1 LSKGR
6 AEKLISINEGTDLSR
21 SDHFY
26 PKVDLPSARDL
37 CELAEVQRACYEP
50 QGEVLEGATI
60 DISDAYRQFTVSID
74 AIMNRTV
81 MIVING
87 VQYIVF
93 ALCGW
98 FGDTRAGHAYNLTG
112 SYIDFRHHQ
121 FQPQRRSLTY
131 VDDGMLIDAKSRL
144 QGSREEY
151 KRAARDIHGP
161 EAVSAEKDIVCGQD
175 MVGIGW
181 HLNLRYE
188 VWRISPKAKA
198 IDKIFTA
205 LFFRI
210 PLDICN
216 EDKVFKLSRR
226 TFLEIAGL
234 LSWYSEVLCV
244 GKAFVHSL
252 FACAEWGNMEA
263 LHTVSLNAKR
273 DIGWWRI
280 ISVASMKDAHFMS
293 TPITHLRRNVET
305 DVYLISD
312 ASTTVGGGGWFSQTN
327 IYDENETP
335 SFEAFIRWTPE
346 ELQAFTGGISINV
359 LEYFMVIYMVMLRG
373 NELRGKRI
381 GIKCDNTA
389 AVAWLQKSRASNKSP
404 VGECL
409 VQVFSLYC
417 IFMNIVL
424 VPSHLAGVLNI
435 RADRLSRD
443 LLLQELKAVD
453 VDLKDKR
460 WWHGQSREA
469 ICRLLLRASI
479 SMPSSAPSNL
489 RLELL
494 RALL

>member
-1 LSKGR
+1 
-6 AEKLISINEGTDLSR
+6 
-21 SDHFY
+21 
-26 PKVDLPSARDL
+26 
-37 CELAEVQRACYEP
+37 
-50 QGEVLEGATI
+50 
-60 DISDAYRQFTVSID
+60 
-74 AIMNRTV
+74 
-81 MIVING
+81 
-87 VQYIVF
+87 
-93 ALCGW
+93 
-98 FGDTRAGHAYNLTG
+98 
-112 SYIDFRHHQ
+112 
-121 FQPQRRSLTY
+121 
-131 VDDGMLIDAKSRL
+131 
-144 QGSREEY
+144 
-151 KRAARDIHGP
+151 
-161 EAVSAEKDIVCGQD
+161 

-198 IDKIFTA
+198 IDKIFAA

-216 EDKVFKLSRR
+216 EGKVFKLSRR

-280 ISVASMKDAHFMS
+280 VSIASMKDAHFMS
-293 TPITHLRRNVET
+293 TPISHLRRSVEV
-305 DVYLISD
+305 DIYLISD
-312 ASTTVGGGGWFSQTN
+312 ASTSVGGGGWFSQTN
-327 IYDENETP
+327 TYDESETP
-335 SFEAFIRWTPE
+335 SFEAFIRWTE
-346 ELQAFTGGISINV
+346 DELRAFAEGINGTKISINV

-404 VGECL
+404 AGECL